1 MNGKKKKATCE
12 KLKVNYWYNN
22 HDTFSFVK
30 MNSATLLQTQ
40 LNGQKCSTLE
50 M

>member
-1 MNGKKKKATCE
+1 MNEKKKKATCE
-12 KLKVNYWYNN
+12 KLKVNWYTN

-30 MNSATLLQTQ
+30 MNSTTLLQTQ